1 MPDHHHEA
9 EAMHLYRHRQRRNAA
24 LSCLSPEDIRRICR
38 TIHRR
43 VEIEATKADAAKR
56 NARLR
61 MLIGLPPFPRRRV
74 TKAHARAV
82 Q

>member
-1 MPDHHHEA
+1 
-9 EAMHLYRHRQRRNAA
+9 MHLYRHRQRRNA
-24 LSCLSPEDIRRICR
+24 LSRLSPEDIRRICR
-38 TIHRR
+38 TIHRH